1 MKQIGLSISIFSA
14 VAIGVL
20 VTGCD
25 SAVRAPQGTTPLPG
39 YGKGSVPAIAR
50 HGALLPALPGSH
62 PSLGE
67 EIWVV
72 ARTRSISAPHDNE
85 IPGQGSL
92 VIEEEKGKHVPLP
105 LKHTDVK
112 ATIEGYIATVSVVQ
126 QYQNPFDHKIEAT
139 YVFPL
144 PENAAVNEFVMTIGA
159 RRIRGII
166 RDRAEAE
173 QIYKEAKRQGHV
185 ASLLTEERPNIFTQ
199 SVANIE
205 PGKQIDIS
213 IRYFHTL
220 AFDDGWHEFVFPMV
234 VGPRFNP
241 PGTANGVAARRRQ
254 RADIEIERALP
265 SPPGTS
271 KQKIESHYLR
281 PAERSGHD
289 VSVRVDLRG
298 GVAIEEIACPSHHVD
313 VREHS
318 PAHATVALLPED
330 QIPNKDFVLRYRVA
344 GDRVKAGLVTA
355 RDERGGF
362 FSLMLY
368 PPAEL
373 QRAHRQ
379 PVEIVFVL
387 DCSGS
392 MDGKPIEQAKAAIRR
407 GLDSL
412 RPGDSFQ
419 LINFSMSAGQ
429 LGRQPLEAT
438 PQNIERAQ
446 RFLANLNAE
455 GGTMMIEG
463 IKAALDFAHDPERL
477 RFVCFLTDGYIGN
490 ESEILAAIEPRL
502 GQSRIFSFGVGS
514 SPNRYLMDSMARIG
528 RGAVAY
534 LGEEDDGAAVMS
546 AFFGRICYPALIDIA
561 INWNG
566 LGASDVF
573 PVRAPDLFVGRA
585 IMLAGRFNGDL
596 PGQLMLTGKVG
607 GRVVNVPVQIE
618 RSEMPARG
626 IASVWARTKIAALT
640 DKMLNSDESLGTAIR
655 QLALDFNLTSPYT
668 AFVAVDSASST
679 SGDSK
684 TVRQAVPVPEGVNFD
699 KTVSNSE

>member
-1 MKQIGLSISIFSA
+1 MKQIGLPILILSA
-14 VAIGVL
+14 AAMAVL
-20 VTGCD
+20 VVGCK
-25 SAVRAPQGTTPLPG
+25 SSLRAPQGTTPLPG
-39 YGKGSVPAIAR
+39 YGKGSVQNAYERP
-50 HGALLPALPGSH
+50 GAPLPRLPGSR

-72 ARTRSISAPHDNE
+72 ARTRSISAPRDQL
-85 IPGQGSL
+85 PGQGSL
-92 VIEEEKGKHVPLP
+92 VVEEEKGKHVPLP

-112 ATIEGYIATVSVVQ
+112 ATIEGYIATVRVVQ
-126 QYQNPFDHKIEAT
+126 QYQNPFDHKIEAI

-144 PENAAVNEFVMTIGA
+144 PENAAVNEFVMIIGE

-173 QIYKEAKRQGHV
+173 QIYKEAKQQGHV

-205 PGKQIDIS
+205 PGRQIDIN
-213 IRYFHTL
+213 IHYFHTL

-241 PGTANGVAARRRQ
+241 PGTTSGIAAVPRDTKPTR
-254 RADIEIERALP
+254 
-265 SPPGTS
+265 PGTAV
-271 KQKIESHYLR
+271 QYLR

-289 VSVRVDLRG
+289 VAVHVDLHA
-298 GVAIEEIACPSHHVD
+298 GVAVEEITCPTHHVD
-313 VREHS
+313 IREHS
-318 PAHATVALLPED
+318 PTHATVALRPKD
-330 QIPNKDFVLRYRVA
+330 HIPNKDFVLRYRVA
-344 GDRVKAGLVTA
+344 GDRAKAGLVTA

-362 FSLMLY
+362 FSLMVY
-368 PPAEL
+368 PPAGL
-373 QRAHRQ
+373 RRVQRQ

-392 MDGKPIEQAKAAIRR
+392 MSGKPIEQAKSAIRH

-412 RPGDSFQ
+412 QPGDSFQ

-438 PQNIERAQ
+438 PKNIERAR
-446 RFLANLNAE
+446 RFLANLDAE

-490 ESEILAAIEPRL
+490 ESEILAAVEERL
-502 GQSRIFSFGVGS
+502 GSSRIFSFGVGS
-514 SPNRYLMDSMARIG
+514 SPNRYLMDSMARLG

-534 LGEEDDGAAVMS
+534 LGEEDDGAGVMS
-546 AFFGRICYPALIDIA
+546 AFFDRICYPALTDIA

-566 LGASDVF
+566 LRASEVF
-573 PVRAPDLFVGRA
+573 PARAPDLFVGRA

-596 PGQLMLTGKVG
+596 PRQLTITGKVG

-618 RSEMPARG
+618 RSEMPGRS

-640 DKMLNSDESLGTAIR
+640 DKMLNSEEPLGAAIR

-679 SGDSK
+679 SGESK
-684 TVRQAVPVPEGVNFD
+684 TVRQAVPVPEGVSFD

>member
-1 MKQIGLSISIFSA
+1 MKQIGLRISILSA
-14 VAIGVL
+14 VVMAL
-20 VTGCD
+20 LAAGCK
-25 SAVRAPQGTTPLPG
+25 RPPQGMTPLPG
-39 YGKGSVPAIAR
+39 YGKGSVANFDGRP
-50 HGALLPALPGSH
+50 GAPLPTLPGSR

-72 ARTRSISAPHDNE
+72 ARTRSISAPHDHQ

-92 VIEEEKGKHVPLP
+92 VIEEEKAKHVPLP

-126 QYQNPFDHKIEAT
+126 QYQNPFDHKIEAI

-144 PENAAVNEFVMTIGA
+144 PENAAVNEFVMTIGE

-173 QIYKEAKRQGHV
+173 QIYKEAKQQGHV

-205 PGKQIDIS
+205 PGREIDIN
-213 IRYFHTL
+213 IHYFHTL

-241 PGTANGVAARRRQ
+241 SGSTNGIAALPRGAQQTGAGTAVQ
-254 RADIEIERALP
+254 
-265 SPPGTS
+265 
-271 KQKIESHYLR
+271 YLR

-289 VSVRVDLRG
+289 VSVHVDLRA
-298 GVAIEEIACPSHHVD
+298 GVAVEEISCPTHHVD

-318 PAHATVALLPED
+318 PTHAAVALRPED
-330 QIPNKDFVLRYRVA
+330 HIPNRDFVLRYRVA

-362 FSLMLY
+362 FSLMVY

-373 QRAHRQ
+373 RRAQRQ

-392 MDGKPIEQAKAAIRR
+392 MSGKPLEQAKSAIRR
-407 GLDSL
+407 GLDAL

-419 LINFSMSAGQ
+419 LINFSLSAGQ

-438 PQNIERAQ
+438 PQNIERAR
-446 RFLANLNAE
+446 RFLANLSAE

-490 ESEILAAIEPRL
+490 ESEILTTVATRL
-502 GQSRIFSFGVGS
+502 GASRIFSFGVGS

-534 LGEEDDGAAVMS
+534 LGKEDDGAAVMA
-546 AFFGRICYPALIDIA
+546 AFFERICYPTLTDIA
-561 INWNG
+561 IDRNG
-566 LGASDVF
+566 LRASEVF
-573 PVRAPDLFVGRA
+573 PARAPDLFVGRA
-585 IMLAGRFNGDL
+585 IMVAGRFNGDL
-596 PGQLMLTGKVG
+596 PRQLTITGKVG

-618 RSEMPARG
+618 RSEMPGRS

-640 DKMLNSDESLGTAIR
+640 DKMLNSEESLGVAIR

-679 SGDSK
+679 SGESK
-684 TVRQAVPVPEGVNFD
+684 TVGQVVPVPEGVNFD